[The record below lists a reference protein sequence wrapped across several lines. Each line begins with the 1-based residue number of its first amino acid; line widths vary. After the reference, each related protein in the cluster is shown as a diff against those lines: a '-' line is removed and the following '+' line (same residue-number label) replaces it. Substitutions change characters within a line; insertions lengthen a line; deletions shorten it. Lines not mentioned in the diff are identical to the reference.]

1 MKFKIEFSG
10 NNLLKFRS
18 FIRMCNKIF
27 TKTGIV
33 MTIVKNEHIRVAADP
48 FNITDKFE
56 HNNCTSETLEIYKNF
71 IFVEYTLIPSTN
83 NSQKNSTYNTI
94 ELKMSNKNKNSNDN
108 FPINE
113 ILTFRITRDQLNKL
127 NDLLHTDFLSADQL
141 TLKATNLPDF
151 MKKKLETQNISYCYL
166 SIFDKPVNSTKSGIL
181 FIPLKKFFEIRDN
194 EDDMDDSENKVL
206 GNFLFSEIIKTKIL
220 RKFASL
226 ASKTSNKMITL
237 YLYKENDL
245 KENNTKSYL
254 YFSYLANSINLGK
267 YIQNEENISNS
278 EEFDNIYKLQ
288 INSEILLKVLKN
300 FGNDINNPD
309 FISVWTNGLVFKTH
323 FTLRYEEDNNQEN
336 NFFENEEGND
346 NYDNENNEETL
357 SYMAIKAFTYT
368 EKNVEILKFE
378 NLNSNDGIEKRKYIL
393 NLIDNNI
400 DDKHDELNKSLD
412 LSDIED
418 AEIFR
423 NNNIMEEE
431 EDENEDMDDEIEQN
445 NNKGKKNKNKN
456 KNKDVSEDNDE
467 SSISMAN
474 NKRKSES
481 KNNITAKI
489 TGAKKRK
496 SGKKK

>member
-1 MKFKIEFSG
+1 MIWMIQKIKF
-10 NNLLKFRS
+10 L
-18 FIRMCNKIF
+18 
-27 TKTGIV
+27 V
-33 MTIVKNEHIRVAADP
+33 
-48 FNITDKFE
+48 
-56 HNNCTSETLEIYKNF
+56 
-71 IFVEYTLIPSTN
+71 
-83 NSQKNSTYNTI
+83 
-94 ELKMSNKNKNSNDN
+94 
-108 FPINE
+108 
-113 ILTFRITRDQLNKL
+113 
-127 NDLLHTDFLSADQL
+127 
-141 TLKATNLPDF
+141 
-151 MKKKLETQNISYCYL
+151 
-166 SIFDKPVNSTKSGIL
+166 
-181 FIPLKKFFEIRDN
+181 
-194 EDDMDDSENKVL
+194 
-206 GNFLFSEIIKTKIL
+206 KTKIL

-393 NLIDNNI
+393 NLIDNNV

-456 KNKDVSEDNDE
+456 KNKDISEDNDE